1 LKILH
6 SKAGNDQYINLYCDR
21 KHYGINPKRIN
32 GIVRIKF
39 NSFYKKKISR
49 AIKFLASFLRQRSY
63 DSFFNFNV
71 NTVKAHRNSNVE
83 YTFTTD
89 KTKLL

>member
-1 LKILH
+1 MRGLLFT
-6 SKAGNDQYINLYCDR
+6 SFFLFSFKAFSQEDISEKAKDSTF
-21 KHYGINPKRIN
+21 PA
-32 GIVRIKF
+32 
-39 NSFYKKKISR
+39 KKLSR
-49 AIKFLASFLRQRSY
+49 ANKFLVSFLRQRSY